1 MNDLPPIIFDA
12 ILSGLSRQY
21 PEALPVNP
29 DHLKLHESRM
39 QSLPQEIAVAL
50 NLLSPLFAK
59 DYARK
64 RVLAVPKAEL
74 QGYLDTACL
83 FITAWVSLATSDDE
97 DDVMIELEQIAD
109 FKLFPADMRSAAQSI
124 VQDNL
129 DWAKAMVAT
138 EDEITG
144 EAFIRRLAARRL
156 SQPASREY
164 HTGIATARDT
174 WLAHNQAAASFITAL
189 PGAASNEA

>member
-1 MNDLPPIIFDA
+1 MNDLPPMVFDA

-21 PEALPVNP
+21 PEALPVNR

-39 QSLPQEIAVAL
+39 QSLPREIAVAL

-83 FITAWVSLATSDDE
+83 FITAWVSDDE
-97 DDVMIELEQIAD
+97 DDGMIDLEQIAD
-109 FKLFPADMRSAAQSI
+109 FDLFPAELRSAAKSM
-124 VQDNL
+124 VQANL
-129 DWAKAMVAT
+129 DWAKEMAAA

-144 EAFIRRLAARRL
+144 ESFIRRMAARL
-156 SQPASREY
+156 QSQPASREY

-174 WLAHNQAAASFITAL
+174 WLAHNQAAASFVTAL